1 MSAASCHGRE
11 EGEASGPAIL
21 SEGLRLFF
29 PAAACLAV
37 LSPLVWTT
45 LFGLSMPFGGEVP
58 PSQWHAHEMLFGIYA
73 AALAGFLTSAVP
85 EWTDT
90 PPRRGRKLLL
100 LLGLWLPG
108 RLVGLAG
115 FAPLIGLAAVT
126 DLAFLGL
133 LFRYVMAAL
142 LARGSTRHGSF
153 ALWVALLW
161 LAEGAIRLCW
171 LLGGFETSARLLHA
185 ALAIYLVFFS
195 LALARINVA
204 VINLALDPSGAT
216 SPYRPHPGRQNLAA
230 GLVALYAAAALLA
243 PRSAVPAYLALAA
256 GAAFFDRLAEW
267 FIGRAVLRSHVLAL
281 GGATALAAAGFT
293 AIGLAGLGAPLSP
306 QTGFHL
312 LAVSCLGLAVLAV
325 FVIAGLRHTGRP
337 LLLPWQAH
345 AAFAL
350 MALAGLVRVLPE
362 MGVGSS
368 LAGAH
373 YAAAALLWS
382 GAFAFWLWGF
392 LPALLSPALAPAGSS
407 G

>member
-1 MSAASCHGRE
+1 MSAAGCHGRE
-11 EGEASGPAIL
+11 ASGPPVL

-37 LSPLVWTT
+37 LSPLVWTA
-45 LFGLSMPFGGEVP
+45 LFGLSLPFGGEVP
-58 PSQWHAHEMLFGIYA
+58 PSQWHAHEMLFGIYG

-90 PPRRGRKLLL
+90 EPRRGRALLVL
-100 LLGLWLPG
+100 LVLWLPG
-108 RLVGLAG
+108 RLVGLVG
-115 FAPLIGLAAVT
+115 FAPLSGLAAVT

-133 LFRYVMAAL
+133 LFWYVLAAL
-142 LARGSTRHGSF
+142 IARGSTRHTSF
-153 ALWVALLW
+153 ALWVALIW
-161 LAEGAIRLCW
+161 LTEGAIRLSW
-171 LLGGFETSARLLHA
+171 LIGEIELGARLLHA

-204 VINLALDPSGAT
+204 VVNLALDPSGAT
-216 SPYRPHPGRQNLAA
+216 SRYRPHPGRQNLTA

-267 FIGRAVLRSHVLAL
+267 FIGRAVLRSHVFALAGATLLAAL
-281 GGATALAAAGFT
+281 GFT
-293 AIGLAGLGAPLSP
+293 LIGLAGLGAPVAP
-306 QTGFHL
+306 QTGFHV

-337 LLLPWQAH
+337 LVLPWQAH

-350 MALAGLVRVLPE
+350 MALAGLARVLPE
-362 MGVGSS
+362 LGIGSS

-373 YAAAALLWS
+373 YVVASLLWS
-382 GAFAFWLWGF
+382 AAFAVWLWGF
-392 LPALLSPALAPAGSS
+392 LPALLSPTLDPPG
-407 G
+407 